1 MEIAVRKYTP
11 RGTKKEL
18 YDVIDSVTGE
28 VYTITRA
35 MLKESGSYFD
45 DYSSLKMTVPP
56 EGLILKFA
64 IDCDSGDWFKYRSR
78 LMLAGKSVSLGLFD
92 GFFSMEKLE
101 LDGVFKAN
109 VLGSKMSELHLTR
122 STDIVPKIRMA
133 EASGYLL
140 NAGVCFDY
148 YPHRGYSRW
157 SDANTYVDLYLPV
170 SDFTINVIREVL
182 VEFLKYLLASK
193 AKDLLQGGIKVKT
206 SKAGIEFVNTDVK
219 SRMDIVLWTGTS
231 GFYLGNRVDVC
242 HFRSA
247 IRNSFAD
254 NFRLTDDDR
263 RFGFPWNKLIRI
275 YSDFEEAA
283 PFCEALR
290 E

>member
-11 RGTKKEL
+11 RRTKKEL
-18 YDVIDSVTGE
+18 YDVVDSVTGD
-28 VYTITRA
+28 VCTVTRA
-35 MLKESGSYFD
+35 MLEESGSCFV
-45 DYSSLKMTVPP
+45 DYSKLKMVIPP
-56 EGLILKFA
+56 EGLTLKPA
-64 IDCDSGDWFKYRSR
+64 IDCDSGDWSKYRSR
-78 LMLAGKSVSLGLFD
+78 LMLAGKSASLGLFD
-92 GFFSMEKLE
+92 GFFSSEELE

-109 VLGSKMSELHLTR
+109 VLGRKMSELHLTR
-122 STDIVPKIRMA
+122 NTDIAPRIKMV
-133 EASGYLL
+133 EACDYLL

-148 YPHRGYSRW
+148 YYHRGYSRL
-157 SDANTYVDLYLPV
+157 SDANVYADLYLPV
-170 SDFTINVIREVL
+170 SDSTINVIRAVL

-206 SKAGIEFVNTDVK
+206 RKAGIEFVNTGVK
-219 SRMDIVLWTGTS
+219 SRMDIVLWTGNS
-231 GFYLGNRVDVC
+231 CFYLGSRVDVC
-242 HFRSA
+242 RFRSA
-247 IRNSFAD
+247 IRNSFVD

-263 RFGFPWNKLIRI
+263 RFGSPWNKLIRI